1 MLPNVFS
8 RGLVCPWFSNQAPY
22 ILRKQILFQIFIY
35 KHLPTIYYCHNWAPN
50 LKKINTVSIACY
62 QVVPFVLTHD
72 VLSENAFCN
81 SVHVN
86 YSAFHDFQRVQND
99 GTFHKQFQVLVDSS
113 IINLSTLSYSRK
125 KLKKRGRGRG
135 DFFCEVSSFHSCL
148 PVRLLECRRKPP
160 SPRQARK
167 SLKLRLFQ
175 IGLK

>member
-35 KHLPTIYYCHNWAPN
+35 KHLPTICYCHNWAPN

-99 GTFHKQFQVLVDSS
+99 GTFHKQFQVLFDSS

-125 KLKKRGRGRG
+125 KLKKRGGG
-135 DFFCEVSSFHSCL
+135 GGTFS
-148 PVRLLECRRKPP
+148 VRFQVFTFVYLFAYQSVGESPPPPDKLEN
-160 SPRQARK
+160 
-167 SLKLRLFQ
+167 L
-175 IGLK
+175 

>member
-8 RGLVCPWFSNQAPY
+8 RGLVCLQLSNQAPY

-35 KHLPTIYYCHNWAPN
+35 KHLPTICYCHNWAPN

-113 IINLSTLSYSRK
+113 IINLSTLSYSTK
-125 KLKKRGRGRG
+125 KLKKRGRGG
-135 DFFCEVSSFHSCL
+135 GGGIFS
-148 PVRLLECRRKPP
+148 VRFQVFTLVYLFAYQSVRESPPPPDKLEN
-160 SPRQARK
+160 
-167 SLKLRLFQ
+167 L
-175 IGLK
+175 